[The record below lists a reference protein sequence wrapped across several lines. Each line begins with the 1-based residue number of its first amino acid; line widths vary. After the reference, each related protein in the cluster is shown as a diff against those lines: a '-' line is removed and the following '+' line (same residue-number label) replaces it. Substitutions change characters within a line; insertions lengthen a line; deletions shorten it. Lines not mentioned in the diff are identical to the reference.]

1 MALSLLHAPV
11 SFAGAAAPAP
21 TRTGA
26 PKMESVTELK
36 ALAKQLNPAIGYWNP
51 LQIGENQAFADENG
65 ILPFTDDEFIAWF
78 RHAEIKHGR
87 VAMAAFVGFT
97 VQSLGVCFPW
107 AISGTQTFADIA
119 AAGGPGAQWDALS
132 LTAKAQ
138 IFTFIF
144 LMEVRR
150 RSAFAFLLFQFN
162 SRLFADRFSLS
173 LPPYFYSQC
182 VGESDYALGKS
193 GQKHYMRGGKPGF
206 FPSIKEDIFPHPVP
220 LDLFDPAG
228 FTKKLT
234 EEQKQ
239 TKLLAEIN
247 NGRLAMIGIMGL
259 CSASKGLIVPGLD
272 SLGIAPY
279 GGMYMAP
286 FEGQF

>member
-1 MALSLLHAPV
+1 MALALSTPISL
-11 SFAGAAAPAP
+11 SFAGVAAPAP
-21 TRTGA
+21 TRAGDV
-26 PKMESVTELK
+26 KMESITELK

-87 VAMAAFVGFT
+87 VAMAAFVGFS

-119 AAGGPGAQWDALS
+119 AVGGPGAQWDALS

-150 RSAFAFLLFQFN
+150 RSAFAFLLFEFN
-162 SRLFADRFSLS
+162 SRLFADRSLS
-173 LPPYFYSQC
+173 LPPYF
-182 VGESDYALGKS
+182 
-193 GQKHYMRGGKPGF
+193 
-206 FPSIKEDIFPHPVP
+206 
-220 LDLFDPAG
+220 LFAV
-228 FTKKLT
+228 
-234 EEQKQ
+234 
-239 TKLLAEIN
+239 
-247 NGRLAMIGIMGL
+247 RRR
-259 CSASKGLIVPGLD
+259 V
-272 SLGIAPY
+272 
-279 GGMYMAP
+279 
-286 FEGQF
+286 